1 MFRRLKLDSP
11 IFLAIKNDVWEIWVI
26 YILNGGEVF
35 LHIPDNNFIIM
46 KLTTFFKESEEKR
59 RFEKFSLYI

>member
-1 MFRRLKLDSP
+1 M
-11 IFLAIKNDVWEIWVI
+11 I

>member
-1 MFRRLKLDSP
+1 M
-11 IFLAIKNDVWEIWVI
+11 I

-46 KLTTFFKESEEKR
+46 KLTTFLKKSEEKR
-59 RFEKFSLYI
+59 RFEKFRHYVLYST